1 MSHLQQKNEVSLRG
15 IVGNVRHSEVG
26 GSLITRFTVATNRAY
41 KNETGTVTIET
52 TWFTCVAS
60 ESKVLARELLE
71 SILKGSRVEIRGR
84 FRAVKFTR
92 ENGFTETHYEV
103 VVTSLS
109 VLPEDVSL
117 VFQTREAD
125 SIHEACSR
133 LIELSE
139 SGYMPFT
146 SPAPSSTEVKL
157 RNCITSA
164 ISLLEQAQYLHDSLY
179 KDSF

>member
-1 MSHLQQKNEVSLRG
+1 MELQQKNEVSLRG
-15 IVGNVRHSEVG
+15 VVGNVRLSEVG
-26 GSLITRFTVATNRAY
+26 ETAIKRFTLATSRAY
-41 KNETGTVTIET
+41 KDKEGMVSIET
-52 TWFTCVAS
+52 TWFTCVAF
-60 ESKVLARELLE
+60 ESRILTRELLE
-71 SILKGSRVEIRGR
+71 SFEKGSRVEVRGQ

-125 SIHEACSR
+125 AIREACSR
-133 LIELSE
+133 LVELTE
-139 SGYMPFT
+139 SGYRPFT

-157 RNCITSA
+157 RNCLTSA
-164 ISLLEQAQYLHDSLY
+164 ISLLEQAQALHDSLY
-179 KDSF
+179 KNSL